1 MPDLLRAEGIGK
13 RYGGVCALRNASLA
27 LAAGE
32 AHALVGENG
41 AGKSTLAKVIAGSV
55 RPDAGRILID
65 GEPASIRNPL
75 DAQRLGI
82 GIIYQELDLFP
93 HLSIG
98 ENIVVG
104 NLSFP
109 ETALVDFRKVDD
121 FCRPFLERVGLRRRP
136 RELLSRLSI
145 GQAQLVA
152 LARALSM
159 RARVILMDEP
169 TSSLGEDAAGR
180 LFRTIRELTQSG
192 VAIVYVSHKMD
203 EIFRVCGR
211 ATVLRDGGNVGTLE
225 VPKSTPDALVRMMV
239 GQVGNLRADWQ
250 SARAA
255 VANRRADC
263 QSAPLLSVSG
273 LTTRKLHNVSFDLRS
288 GEVLG
293 IAGLVGAGRS
303 ELGAALFGLARV
315 RAGEIRLR
323 GVPIEPK
330 SPAAAMRHGIGLL
343 PEDRKLQGLMMDM
356 SVLENGALAACRG
369 MRRFGFLSA
378 ERERRALD
386 PLYRQL
392 GLKCASFSAP
402 AGSLSGGN
410 QQKALL
416 ARWLLADPGVL
427 FLDDPARGIDVGAK
441 QDIYRIIGALAA
453 AGKGV
458 ILASSE
464 LPELLRCSSRI
475 LVLADGRVTAAYDAA
490 EATPERIMAAATG
503 AAEARP

>member
-1 MPDLLRAEGIGK
+1 MSDLLRAEGIGK
-13 RYGGVCALRNASLA
+13 RYGGVHALRGASLA

-41 AGKSTLAKVIAGSV
+41 AGKSTLAKILAGSV

-65 GEPASIRNPL
+65 GKAAPIRNPL
-75 DAQRLGI
+75 EAQRQGI

-93 HLSIG
+93 HLTIG
-98 ENIVVG
+98 ENMVIG
-104 NLSFP
+104 NLSFR
-109 ETALVDFRKVDD
+109 EAAWVDFRKVDA
-121 FCRPFLERVGLRRRP
+121 FCRPFLERVGLQRGP
-136 RELLSRLSI
+136 REMVAELPI

-159 RARVILMDEP
+159 RARAILMDEP
-169 TSSLGEDAAGR
+169 TSSLGEDAAER
-180 LFRTIRELTQSG
+180 LFGTIRELKQGG
-192 VAIVYVSHKMD
+192 VSIVYVSHKMD
-203 EIFRVCGR
+203 EIFRVCDR
-211 ATVLRDGGNVGTLE
+211 ATVLRDGETVGTVE
-225 VPKSTPDALVRMMV
+225 VPTTTPGALVRMMV
-239 GQVGNLRADWQ
+239 GGADELRADWQ

-255 VANRRADC
+255 VDNRRADY
-263 QSAPLLSVSG
+263 QSAPLLSVRG
-273 LTTRKLHNVSFDLRS
+273 LTTRKLRDVSFELGA

-303 ELGAALFGLARV
+303 QLGAALFGMD
-315 RAGEIRLR
+315 RATGGEIRLR
-323 GVPIEPK
+323 GVPVEIR

-356 SVLENGALAACRG
+356 SVLENGAMASLPR
-369 MRRFGFLSA
+369 MSRLGFLST
-378 ERERRALD
+378 ERERAALL

-392 GLKCASFSAP
+392 ALRCASFSAP
-402 AGSLSGGN
+402 VGWLSGGN

-416 ARWLLADPGVL
+416 GRWLLVNPDVL

-441 QDIYRIIGALAA
+441 QDVYRMIAELAA

-458 ILASSE
+458 MLASSE
-464 LPELLRCSSRI
+464 LPELLRCADRI
-475 LVLADGRVTAAYDAA
+475 LVLADGRAAATYTAA

-503 AAEARP
+503 APS